1 MSMRDRIRKYK
12 TEGGAAG
19 MIRVE
24 VLVPPEGRQ
33 AIVDLA
39 AKLRFE
45 YRAAN
50 QSSELLAIH
59 KEAMDKYGT
68 RCFWN
73 MKPSATPDGMR
84 VVAIQLRKYGGM
96 DAWRL
101 ASKIKEVLERAAG

>member
-19 MIRVE
+19 MVRVE

-39 AKLRFE
+39 AKLRSE
-45 YRAAN
+45 YRAA
-50 QSSELLAIH
+50 QQPSELFTLH
-59 KEAMDKYGT
+59 KEAMDKFGV

-73 MKPSATPDGMR
+73 MKPSATADGMR
-84 VVAIQLRKYGGM
+84 VVAAQLRKHGGM

-101 ASKIKEVLERAAG
+101 ASKIKEVLEHAAG